1 MVEFFNSI
9 LLNSWYSGI
18 LVFFTQILM
27 LYFRTINIFY
37 TTQQNMFGAIW
48 SNNANA
54 VSWLLSMTI
63 GMNSMLHGQWQAIL
77 MYLLGGTLGTYWGI
91 KREGKII
98 KNKIDYKSFNIGK

>member
-1 MVEFFNSI
+1 MEVLKE
-9 LLNSWYSGI
+9 LLANPWYAAVV
-18 LVFFTQILM
+18 VFFTQILM

-63 GMNSMLHGQWQAIL
+63 GMNSVLNSQWQPIL
-77 MYLLGGTLGTYWGI
+77 MYLLGGSLGTYWGI
-91 KREGKII
+91 KREQK
-98 KNKIDYKSFNIGK
+98 